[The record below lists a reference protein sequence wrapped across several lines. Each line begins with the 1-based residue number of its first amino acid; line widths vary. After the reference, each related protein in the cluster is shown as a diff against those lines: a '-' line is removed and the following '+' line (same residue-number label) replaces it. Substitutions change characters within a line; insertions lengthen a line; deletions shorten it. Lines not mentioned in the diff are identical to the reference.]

1 MLTSKARAKFTE
13 GEVLNLM
20 SMDGQTVVQFIM
32 MTNIFAVIPVLLLVP
47 LIFLCFVMGWP
58 TLVGIFIMA
67 LNVFI
72 CDYYGKK
79 VETLQEEKN
88 TLSDERSSILNEI
101 FQGIRTVKLNA
112 WETSVAA
119 RVKKVRKK
127 EINVI
132 SKMNQYRALQTS
144 LSWATPAIAMM
155 LSFVLYS
162 QYINKLT
169 PAFVFLALPLFTQ
182 ANLALVII
190 PMLINEYRRY
200 LESTKRLGAYLFVPN
215 DYKKLELSEGD
226 GHVIVEKT
234 GMK

>member
-88 TLSDERSSILNEI
+88 TLSMNGQVFEQIFKVYAPLN
-101 FQGIRTVKLNA
+101 
-112 WETSVAA
+112 
-119 RVKKVRKK
+119 
-127 EINVI
+127 
-132 SKMNQYRALQTS
+132 
-144 LSWATPAIAMM
+144 
-155 LSFVLYS
+155 
-162 QYINKLT
+162 
-169 PAFVFLALPLFTQ
+169 
-182 ANLALVII
+182 
-190 PMLINEYRRY
+190 
-200 LESTKRLGAYLFVPN
+200 
-215 DYKKLELSEGD
+215 
-226 GHVIVEKT
+226 
-234 GMK
+234 

>member
-1 MLTSKARAKFTE
+1 MLTSKTRAKFTE

-79 VETLQEEKN
+79 VEILQEEKN

-127 EINVI
+127 EINTEHC
-132 SKMNQYRALQTS
+132 KHHYHGQHLLLQ
-144 LSWATPAIAMM
+144 
-155 LSFVLYS
+155 
-162 QYINKLT
+162 
-169 PAFVFLALPLFTQ
+169 
-182 ANLALVII
+182 
-190 PMLINEYRRY
+190 
-200 LESTKRLGAYLFVPN
+200 
-215 DYKKLELSEGD
+215 
-226 GHVIVEKT
+226 
-234 GMK
+234 

>member
-1 MLTSKARAKFTE
+1 MGNECCSTSKKSKE
-13 GEVLNLM
+13 
-20 SMDGQTVVQFIM
+20 
-32 MTNIFAVIPVLLLVP
+32 
-47 LIFLCFVMGWP
+47 
-58 TLVGIFIMA
+58 
-67 LNVFI
+67 
-72 CDYYGKK
+72 
-79 VETLQEEKN
+79 
-88 TLSDERSSILNEI
+88 
-101 FQGIRTVKLNA
+101 
-112 WETSVAA
+112 
-119 RVKKVRKK
+119 K

-226 GHVIVEKT
+226 GHVIVENATFEWGVSLKKMKSKT
-234 GMK
+234 HYAKDKIFKQVRKKIRKRKELNWLTKRNKMTKDLY